1 MRGNIEPEL
10 TRRER
15 EVLRLLAQ
23 GNPNKL
29 VASALG
35 ISVRTA
41 EVHRLRIMRKLNFHS
56 MSDLMMYAVRNNIV
70 TP

>member
-1 MRGNIEPEL
+1 LRGDIESEL
-10 TRRER
+10 TKRER

-23 GNPNKL
+23 GYRNKL
-29 VASALG
+29 IATTLG
-35 ISVRTA
+35 ISIRTA
-41 EVHRLRIMRKLNFHS
+41 EVYRASIMHKLNFHS